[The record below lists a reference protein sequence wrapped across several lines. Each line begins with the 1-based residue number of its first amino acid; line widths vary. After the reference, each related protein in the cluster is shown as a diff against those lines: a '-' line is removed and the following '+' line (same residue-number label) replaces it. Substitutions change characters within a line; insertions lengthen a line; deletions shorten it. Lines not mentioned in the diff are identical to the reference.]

1 MTHEHEKHNMAIK
14 VTNAINQHLILTKRL
29 KDSLNVDELGLS
41 LDVVNELKQVRSF
54 IEQLPVKE
62 SGATS
67 FGFGGADEQNLHILS
82 NEKMVSANGHEREQ
96 FQL

>member
-1 MTHEHEKHNMAIK
+1 MIHEHEKHDMAIK
-14 VTNAINQHLILTKRL
+14 VTNAITHIEELSRLLTQ
-29 KDSLNVDELGLS
+29 SLNCEKMKTTIHTVKD
-41 LDVVNELKQVRSF
+41 LKQVRSF